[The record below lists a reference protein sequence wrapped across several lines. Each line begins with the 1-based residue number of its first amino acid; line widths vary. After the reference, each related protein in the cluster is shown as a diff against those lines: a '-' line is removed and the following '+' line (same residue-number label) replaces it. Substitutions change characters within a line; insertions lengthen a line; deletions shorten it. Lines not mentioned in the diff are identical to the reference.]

1 MQRCVPVPYAVTGDI
16 MGVFFLM
23 EILTC
28 SIRWLEWRVFDNFAI
43 IVCFLYGI
51 FFCYQGLLSSVNVYA
66 YSYTYSFID
75 YPS

>member
-28 SIRWLEWRVFDNFAI
+28 SIGWSGEYLTTLQFSFVFFM
-43 IVCFLYGI
+43 G
-51 FFCYQGLLSSVNVYA
+51 FFCYQGSLSSVNVNA